1 MRKPWLLG
9 VSLALAAIHPSR
21 TAMAA
26 GTPSDTATAQ
36 ALFDEARRL
45 MGEGRYSEACPKLDE
60 SQRIDP
66 GWGTLINLADCHEHI
81 GRTASAWSEFLQV
94 ASGSRQAGQS
104 DRAQA
109 AKARAAALEPRLSK
123 LTIAVS
129 ELNLPA
135 GFEIKRDQSVVGPAQ
150 WGTPVAVDPGEHLV
164 EASASGKRSW
174 RRTIVVGDEG
184 EKNEVYIPPLE
195 DDVPRHAE
203 RSGFFADGPGVQ
215 RMTAIALGGVGV
227 LALGL
232 GGYFAIRAMDYNAQ
246 SEDDCHDY
254 CGPAGTADRRKA
266 LDAGDTAT
274 AFAIVGGASLAAGAI
289 VYLTV
294 RTPSKQSI
302 TVSPLR
308 AASVGLVVGT
318 TF

>member
-1 MRKPWLLG
+1 MRKRWLWGL
-9 VSLALAAIHPSR
+9 SLALAAIPLR
-21 TAMAA
+21 PAVAA
-26 GTPSDTATAQ
+26 GTPADTATAQ
-36 ALFDEARRL
+36 ALFDEARKL

-109 AKARAAALEPRLSK
+109 AKARAVALEPRLSK

-135 GFEIKRDQSVVGPAQ
+135 GFEIRRDQSVVGPAQ
-150 WGTPVAVDPGEHLV
+150 WGTPVAVDPGEHVV
-164 EASASGKRSW
+164 EAGAPGKRSW
-174 RRTIVVGDEG
+174 RRTIAVGDEG

-195 DDVPRHAE
+195 DDAPRRADGG
-203 RSGFFADGPGVQ
+203 GFFADGPGLQ
-215 RMTAIALGGVGV
+215 RITAIALGGVGV
-227 LALGL
+227 LALSA
-232 GGYFAIRAMDYNAQ
+232 GGYFAIRAMDYDAQ
-246 SEDDCHDY
+246 SDKDCQEF
-254 CGPAGTADRRKA
+254 CGAAGTADRRKA

-274 AFAIVGGASLAAGAI
+274 VFAIVGGASLAAGAI
-289 VYLTV
+289 VYFTV
-294 RTPSKQSI
+294 RTPSK
-302 TVSPLR
+302 TAFTLTPMR
-308 AASVGLVVGT
+308 AGKVGLVMGT